1 MLCCKEPKEICK
13 SILNKKIYEQINFY
27 NMNFLIERYE
37 GYLYNNGFL
46 DAKKSKCLN
55 YKNNYINPLYS
66 EEFINEEK
74 LKKLYLQIIKENYI
88 VFDCYYFISG
98 LIYEYFMKKNIFE
111 FNFKITDNI
120 RYFIMLELYDLFGD
134 PNEDDN
140 EIINSVYQNEQR
152 VLKYK
157 NIKTNNSRGST
168 NIRKSAK
175 KLREEMLNIYGSCR
189 ICGIKNKEFL
199 VVSHIKDYAKSTQF
213 EQMDINNCFLLC
225 SKHDFLFDKK
235 LITFNDNGN
244 IKISKR
250 IKNNDLIMREYLIT
264 GNEHINLNKHNK
276 RYLKWHREYFDKED

>member
-13 SILNKKIYEQINFY
+13 SILNKKKYVQINFN
-27 NMNFLIERYE
+27 NMNLLIERYE
-37 GYLYNNGFL
+37 GYLYNNGFV
-46 DAKKSKCLN
+46 DAKKLNHLN
-55 YKNNYINPLYS
+55 YKNNYIQPLYS

-140 EIINSVYQNEQR
+140 EIINSVHKNEEK

-168 NIRKSAK
+168 NIRKNAK
-175 KLREEMLNIYGSCR
+175 QLREEMLNIYGCCR
-189 ICGIKNKEFL
+189 ICGITNKEFL

-235 LITFNDNGN
+235 LISFNDNGN
-244 IKISKR
+244 IKISKS
-250 IKNNDLIMREYLIT
+250 IKNDDLIMREYLIA
-264 GNEHINLNKHNK
+264 GNEHINLNEHNK
-276 RYLKWHREYFDKED
+276 RYLKWHREYFDKEH